1 VGGGAHESMETD
13 LQLQTMHR
21 RLSEAEHGWN
31 FTRHQLDLAHE
42 EVDTSTHMIVH
53 LENIVET

>member
-1 VGGGAHESMETD
+1 METD
-13 LQLQTMHR
+13 LQLQTMHL